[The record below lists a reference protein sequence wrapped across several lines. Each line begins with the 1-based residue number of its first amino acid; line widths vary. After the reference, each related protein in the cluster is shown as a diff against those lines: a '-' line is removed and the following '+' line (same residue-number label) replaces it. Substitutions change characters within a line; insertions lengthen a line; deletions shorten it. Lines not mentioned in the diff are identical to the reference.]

1 MNNKL
6 QQLEEELKNIE
17 QELSQISNNVI
28 DPKKLQLLS
37 QRKATIDKIL
47 NINKE
52 LLETNQKI
60 DENQALIDG
69 QDPQISELAK
79 EELLGLTEKSTELTS
94 LLSDSLNPADLDA
107 KRDAVLEIRAG
118 TGGDEA
124 AIFAG
129 DLVSMYQRFA
139 ENQGWTMEE
148 ISSAKAQ
155 GGYKEFIFKI
165 HGDGV
170 FGKLQYESGVHRV
183 QRIPETETKG
193 RIHTSAAT
201 VAVLPVAEEIDVQ
214 IKPEDLRIDVYHASG
229 CGGQS
234 VNTTDSAVRITHI
247 PTNVIATCQT
257 ERSQSQNKEKA
268 MASLRSR
275 LLALEI
281 ETKNK
286 ERDDKRRSQIG
297 TGDRSEK
304 IRTYNFPQDRI
315 TDHRI
320 KKSWHNLD
328 KIMTGELDPIIE
340 ALQQVA

>member
-1 MNNKL
+1 MDTKL
-6 QQLEEELKNIE
+6 QQLEQELKEIE
-17 QELSQISNNVI
+17 QELNQISNSKI

-37 QRKATIDKIL
+37 QRKAEIDKML
-47 NINKE
+47 GINKK
-52 LLETNQKI
+52 LTETNKKI
-60 DENQALIDG
+60 KENQILINDE
-69 QDPQISELAK
+69 DSQISDLAK
-79 EELLGLTEKSTELTS
+79 EELAQLNEKATGLIS
-94 LLSDSLNPADLDA
+94 LLSNLLDPSNLDS
-107 KRDAVLEIRAG
+107 KRDAVMEIRAG

-129 DLVSMYQRFA
+129 DLVRMYQKFA
-139 ENQGWTMEE
+139 ENQGWTIEK
-148 ISSAKAQ
+148 ISSASAHN
-155 GGYKEFIFKI
+155 GYKEFIFKI
-165 HGDGV
+165 HGDGA

-201 VAVLPVAEEIDVQ
+201 VAVLPVAEEVDIQ

-268 MASLRSR
+268 MAALRSR

-281 ETKNK
+281 EKRNQ
-286 ERDDKRRSQIG
+286 ERSDKRRSQIG

-328 KIMTGELDPIIE
+328 KIMAGELDPIIE
-340 ALQQVA
+340 ALQEVA

>member
-6 QQLEEELKNIE
+6 HQLEQELKNIE
-17 QELSQISNNVI
+17 QELNQISNNKI
-28 DPKKLQLLS
+28 DPKKLQSLS
-37 QRKATIDKIL
+37 QRKAEIDRIL
-47 NINKE
+47 EINKE
-52 LLETNQKI
+52 LTETNKKI
-60 DENQALIDG
+60 AENQALVNDK
-69 QDPQISELAK
+69 DSQISDLAK
-79 EELLGLTEKSTELTS
+79 EELSQLNEKITELTS
-94 LLSDSLNPADLDA
+94 LLSNLLTPTDLDA

-129 DLVSMYQRFA
+129 DLVRMYQRFA
-139 ENQGWTMEE
+139 ENQGWVIEE
-148 ISSAKAQ
+148 ISSTPAHN
-155 GGYKEFIFKI
+155 GYKEFIFKI
-165 HGDGV
+165 HGAGA

-183 QRIPETETKG
+183 QRIPETEAKG
-193 RIHTSAAT
+193 RVHTSAAT
-201 VAVLPVAEEIDVQ
+201 VAVLPVAEEVDIQ

-268 MASLRSR
+268 MATLRSR

-281 ETKNK
+281 EKKNK
-286 ERDDKRRSQIG
+286 ERGDKRRSQIG
-297 TGDRSEK
+297 SGDRSEK

-320 KKSWHNLD
+320 KKSWRNLD
-328 KIMTGELDPIIE
+328 KIIAGELDHIIE
-340 ALQQVA
+340 ALQQAA

>member
-1 MNNKL
+1 MDNKL
-6 QQLEEELKNIE
+6 QQLEQELKEIE
-17 QELSQISNNVI
+17 QELNQISNKKI

-37 QRKATIDKIL
+37 QRKTEIDKIL
-47 NINKE
+47 EINKE
-52 LLETNQKI
+52 LIETNKKMK
-60 DENQALIDG
+60 ENQALINDK
-69 QDPQISELAK
+69 DSQISELAK
-79 EELLGLTEKSTELTS
+79 EELFQLNEKTTELTS
-94 LLSDSLNPADLDA
+94 LLSNLLNPANLDA
-107 KRDAVLEIRAG
+107 KRDAVIEIRAG

-129 DLVSMYQRFA
+129 DLVRMYQRFA
-139 ENQGWTMEE
+139 ESQGWTIEE
-148 ISSAKAQ
+148 ISSAPAHN
-155 GGYKEFIFKI
+155 GYKEFIFKI
-165 HGDGV
+165 HGDGA

-183 QRIPETETKG
+183 QRIPETEAKG

-201 VAVLPVAEEIDVQ
+201 VAVLPVAEEVDIQV
-214 IKPEDLRIDVYHASG
+214 KSEDLRIDVYHASG

-268 MASLRSR
+268 MATLRSR

-281 ETKNK
+281 EKKNK
-286 ERDDKRRSQIG
+286 EQSDKRRSQIG

-328 KIMTGELDPIIE
+328 KIMAGELDSIIE
-340 ALQQVA
+340 ALQQAA